1 MLPGASHQHQITSE
15 RIMSRKGPQHSGPSA
30 ADAVKKSNPSCATG
44 ACPWTRR
51 PWNWILWGALLAG
64 VVAMQWPFLKGMAYR
79 QVEAPA
85 SSIGWRTDFDAALA
99 EAAETNR
106 PLLVDFTA
114 DWCPP
119 CQVMKHEVWPDP
131 EVGRAIEQ
139 GYIPV
144 LIDVDDAAQAGVV
157 QRYAVEAIPTIL
169 IVDGRGGILRR
180 ATFLSRDGLLRFL
193 AERDAG

>member
-1 MLPGASHQHQITSE
+1 MAPKTP
-15 RIMSRKGPQHSGPSA
+15 RDSGPSA
-30 ADAVKKSNPSCATG
+30 TGARQAGASCAAG

-51 PWNWILWGALLAG
+51 PWNWLLWGALLAG
-64 VVAMQWPFLKGMAYR
+64 VVAVQWPFLKGMVYR

-85 SSIGWRTDFDAALA
+85 SSIEWRTDFDAALV
-99 EAAETNR
+99 EAARTNR

-144 LIDVDDAAQAGVV
+144 LIDVDDAAQAGVAH
-157 QRYAVEAIPTIL
+157 RYSIEAIPTIL
-169 IVDGRGGILRR
+169 IVDARGSILRR
-180 ATFLSRDGLLRFL
+180 AAFLSRDGLLRFL
-193 AERDAG
+193 AESDAG